1 MKTIRHNTFET
12 NSSSTHSLLIL
23 TEEENNKIDN
33 GELFIESKYEETLI
47 TKEEADKIFLEAIE
61 YYNSV
66 YPEDKIHTIEEFKET
81 DWYLDNI
88 SEYPCDI
95 NVWSEKEGLDYDVT
109 DYVSPSGD
117 KIIIHAIYGYGG

>member
-23 TEEENNKIDN
+23 TEEENDKINN
-33 GELFIESKYEETLI
+33 GELFIENRYEETLI

-61 YYNSV
+61 EYNSV
-66 YPEDKIHTIEEFKET
+66 YTEDKIHTIEEFKET
-81 DWYLDNI
+81 DWYLDDR
-88 SEYPCDI
+88 SDYPCNIEEWAED
-95 NVWSEKEGLDYDVT
+95 GLNYDVT

-117 KIIIHAIYGYGG
+117 KIIIHALYG

>member
-33 GELFIESKYEETLI
+33 GELFIESKYEKTLI

-61 YYNSV
+61 EYNSV
-66 YPEDKIHTIEEFKET
+66 YSPA
-81 DWYLDNI
+81 NCI
-88 SEYPCDI
+88 STSSLNSMIP
-95 NVWSEKEGLDYDVT
+95 
-109 DYVSPSGD
+109 
-117 KIIIHAIYGYGG
+117 

>member
-61 YYNSV
+61 EYNSV
-66 YPEDKIHTIEEFKET
+66 NPEDKIHTIEEFKET

-95 NVWSEKEGLDYDVT
+95 KVWSEKEGLDYDVT

-117 KIIIHAIYGYGG
+117 KIVIHAIYGYS

>member
-33 GELFIESKYEETLI
+33 GELFIEGKYEETLI

-61 YYNSV
+61 EYNSV
-66 YPEDKIHTIEEFKET
+66 NPEDKIHTIEEFKET
-81 DWYLDNI
+81 DWYLDNT
-88 SEYPCDI
+88 SEYPC
-95 NVWSEKEGLDYDVT
+95 NVEEWAEEDRLNYDVIN
-109 DYVSPSGD
+109 YVSPSGD
-117 KIIIHAIYGYGG
+117 KIIIHALYGYNG

>member
-23 TEEENNKIDN
+23 TEEENNKISN

-61 YYNSV
+61 EYNSV
-66 YPEDKIHTIEEFKET
+66 NPEDKIHTIEEFKET

-95 NVWSEKEGLDYDVT
+95 KVWSEKEGLDYDVT

-117 KIIIHAIYGYGG
+117 KIVIHAIYGYGG